1 VTAENPIDRRPFR
14 SKADHQTETRLESQY
29 RGVAIPSVTAAL
41 VLKKIVVAAERP
53 ARD

>member
-1 VTAENPIDRRPFR
+1 MNPIDRRPFR
-14 SKADHQTETRLESQY
+14 SKTDHQTETNLESQY

-41 VLKKIVVAAERP
+41 ALKKVVAAAAERP